1 MALLTAA
8 EVTDRLAALDGWML
22 VSQSIRKEFVFEGF
36 PEAVLF
42 VSALVPQAEEAD
54 HHPDVDIR
62 YKRVTVTYTTHSE
75 GGLTQMDF
83 DGAATADRVALELP
97 HLTGFGDG

>member
-8 EVTDRLAALDGWML
+8 EVTERLTALDDWTH
-22 VSQSIRKEFVFEGF
+22 VSQAIRREYVFDGF
-36 PEAVLF
+36 AEAVLF
-42 VSALVPQAEEAD
+42 VSALVPSAEEAD

-62 YKRVTVTYTTHSE
+62 YKRVIVTYTTHSE
-75 GGLTQMDF
+75 GGLTQKDF
-83 DGAATADRVALELP
+83 DGAHSADRVARELP

>member
-8 EVTDRLAALDGWML
+8 EVTDRLTTLDGWTH
-22 VSQSIRKEFVFEGF
+22 VGQSIRKEFVFEGF

-42 VSALVPQAEEAD
+42 VSALVPPAEDAD

-75 GGLTQMDF
+75 GGLTLKDL
-83 DGAATADRVALELP
+83 DGAETADRVALDLP